1 VKLRWSRE
9 AKQDLDDIVEY
20 IALDK
25 PKTARKVIARI
36 RAAVEHLKPHPN
48 MGRSGLLPGTRELI
62 EAPFVIVYVIEGDTV
77 YILTVFH
84 CSKPWRPVPVDKTTK

>member
-9 AKQDLDDIVEY
+9 AKQDLDDIDEY

-25 PKTARKVIARI
+25 PEAARNVIARI

-77 YILTVFH
+77 HILTVFH
-84 CSKPWRPVPVDKTTK
+84 GSKQWPPVPASKTTK